1 MVLSTRLE
9 RALQQVTTG
18 SLISGSFSELSLQTP
33 NSKATLTSEGSEK
46 SLVAPKT
53 VCHSNWTQHTLP
65 REKLCMNPSTK
76 VECGGHHQR
85 RIWNLILYQCFL
97 SFKNPET
104 GVFLTKGEKTKRVK
118 SLRKAETVK
127 TQHRSSGLDF
137 EPSMRLREPRS
148 KFARNEFVTCVDM
161 SESDTPNRCYSVSQ
175 CL

>member
-1 MVLSTRLE
+1 MECRSLSETLLHGLPLVMVLSTRLE

-18 SLISGSFSELSLQTP
+18 NLISGSFSELSLQTP
-33 NSKATLTSEGSEK
+33 NSKATLISEGSEK

-85 RIWNLILYQCFL
+85 RIWNLIPYQCFL

-104 GVFLTKGEKTKRVK
+104 GVFLTKGEKRKRVK
-118 SLRKAETVK
+118 SLRKA
-127 TQHRSSGLDF
+127 GLWIKH
-137 EPSMRLREPRS
+137 EITRA
-148 KFARNEFVTCVDM
+148 KV
-161 SESDTPNRCYSVSQ
+161 
-175 CL
+175 